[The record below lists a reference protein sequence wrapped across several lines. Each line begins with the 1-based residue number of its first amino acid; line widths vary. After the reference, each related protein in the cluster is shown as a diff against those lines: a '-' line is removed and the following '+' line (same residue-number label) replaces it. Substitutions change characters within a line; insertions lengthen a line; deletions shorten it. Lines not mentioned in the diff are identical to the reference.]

1 MLRQRNVPGGR
12 RVDGAY
18 DLGRGGRGRRV
29 DYLSAILIA
38 VAILLLFLAKYL
50 AERQKGKTE
59 ADKVAGPPVEDGE
72 ASAAGS
78 EIYDIAARL
87 ADFFQASAHPTDLLE
102 SNADFEA
109 GVRLLCA
116 PGNSVASLGTYVTGD
131 NAILSCMALEAMT
144 LREDAGDQQSLVLEC
159 IGTIAPWP
167 QFFGLRYLARRTPPA
182 RPLIGEVLVR
192 TAGYLG
198 YRLSRGFLTDF
209 CAERVAAG
217 EAPTFNGV
225 KAKLES
231 HDREELEQFLEGL
244 EGSLGAPLLDSYRTW
259 RTQQVDRSLLQS
271 AGQLWDETDSRSAKG
286 ILEHDQLLDA
296 VDQLQAALLAERPQ
310 SCLIVGEAGV
320 GKTTVLRKLASRLHE
335 QGWAIFTSGHND
347 LVAGQIYIGQFEERL
362 KEVIAQ
368 LRGDRR
374 VVWFIPEF
382 HTLAMSGR
390 HKYSPTGA
398 LDVILP
404 LIEQGE
410 LKIVGETHPA
420 ALERL
425 LQQQPKAV
433 TALAALRVQ
442 ALPPEDTLTLGR
454 LWLEREVEG
463 GDPDLVTQAW
473 DLTQQYLGD
482 RAAPGNLLGLL
493 DATRNRLRAGSG
505 EARPKLSLDD
515 VLATL
520 AGQTGLQIGLLDHR
534 RGLDLDG
541 LKAFLSEQVMG
552 QDEAVDCLV
561 ERVAMLKAGVTDPT
575 RPVGVFLFAGPTG
588 TGKTEIAKTLAEWLF
603 GDPRRMIRLDMSEF
617 QTPESL
623 DRLMGQ
629 SEREH
634 SLSLADQIRRQPF
647 SILLLDEFEKAH
659 PKVWDTFLQ
668 VFDDAR
674 ITDRDGKVA
683 DFRHAIIVLTSNLGA
698 RIPTGASLGFG
709 AGSPGFDIDE
719 VRRAVGK
726 EFRREF
732 INRLDRV
739 VIFRPLSRELM
750 REILQKELV
759 KAFQRRGLR
768 YRSWAVEWDETA
780 IEFLL
785 EKGFTPD
792 LGARPLKR
800 AIERYLLSPLAITIV
815 QHEAPAGDQFLF
827 VSAGEDRLEVTFVDP
842 DAPAPEAAGEAEAEA
857 APDGLEPRAILLDP
871 RGKSEE
877 LAALR
882 QAYETL
888 DATLVSAD
896 WQTLKD
902 AAKAEMAHPDFW
914 SSPDRFATLGL
925 AEYQDRVAAGC
936 RRAGSLLRRLEGMA
950 PRGQVPAN
958 MVSVLAQNLFLLE
971 TACHDILE
979 ARPAEAFLMVEASPD
994 GTQDWPSS
1002 RDFAEKLAAM
1012 YEAWA
1017 AARRMRFTCLE
1028 STDDEGKPAFRKI
1041 YAVMGF
1047 GAHSLLAGEH
1057 GLHLFEWPTD
1067 RPRNFERVGVHV
1079 RVVPQ
1084 PVGPPPEDRRAL
1096 LRQAQECLQA
1106 AEEGGRTVVRRYRE
1120 APTPLV
1126 RDALRD
1132 WRSGRL
1138 DRVLA
1143 GNFDLM

>member
-1 MLRQRNVPGGR
+1 M
-12 RVDGAY
+12 
-18 DLGRGGRGRRV
+18 
-29 DYLSAILIA
+29 DYLAAILIG
-38 VAILLLFLAKYL
+38 VAMLLLFLARHVAARQSGK
-50 AERQKGKTE
+50 AEATKAAEGSAKAE
-59 ADKVAGPPVEDGE
+59 DEDGE
-72 ASAAGS
+72 ASAPGS
-78 EIYDIAARL
+78 EIYDIASRL
-87 ADFFQASAHPTDLLE
+87 ADFYRASAHPTDLLE

-116 PGNSVASLGTYVTGD
+116 PEIPVTGLGTYVTGD
-131 NAILSCMALEAMT
+131 NAILSSMALEAMT
-144 LREDAGDQQSLVLEC
+144 RREDAGGQQALVLGC
-159 IGTIAPWP
+159 IGTIAAWP
-167 QFFGLRYLARRTPPA
+167 QYFALRYLARRTPST
-182 RPLIGEVLVR
+182 RPLVGEVLVR
-192 TAGYLG
+192 TAGYLD
-198 YRLSRGFLTDF
+198 YRLSRGFITDF
-209 CAERVAAG
+209 CAERIEAG
-217 EAPTFNGV
+217 EAPGFDGV
-225 KAKLES
+225 RAKLDGD
-231 HDREELEQFLEGL
+231 DRATLEQFLESLDAPFAASLL
-244 EGSLGAPLLDSYRTW
+244 ENYKTW
-259 RTQQVDRSLLQS
+259 RARQVDQGLLRS
-271 AGQLWDETDSRSAKG
+271 AGQIWDEADSRAAAG
-286 ILEHDQLLDA
+286 ILEHDQLRDA
-296 VDQLQAALLAERPQ
+296 VEQLEAALLAERPQ

-320 GKTTVLRKLASRLHE
+320 GKTTILRKLASRLHE
-335 QGWAIFTSGHND
+335 KGWVIFTSGHND

-382 HTLAMSGR
+382 HTLAVSGR

-398 LDVILP
+398 LDAILP
-404 LIEQGE
+404 LIDQGE
-410 LKIVGETHPA
+410 LKIVGETQPA

-442 ALPPEDTLTLGR
+442 PLPPADTLALGR
-454 LWLEREVEG
+454 LWMEREVEAE
-463 GDPDLVTQAW
+463 DPELVTQAW

-493 DATRNRLRAGSG
+493 DATLHRLRGGSG
-505 EARPKLSLDD
+505 EARPRLSLDD

-541 LKAFLSEQVMG
+541 LKDFLAGQVMG

-588 TGKTEIAKTLAEWLF
+588 TGKTELAKTLAEWLF
-603 GDPRRMIRLDMSEF
+603 GDPRRMIRMDMSEF
-617 QTPESL
+617 QTPDSL
-623 DRLMGQ
+623 DRLIGQ
-629 SEREH
+629 SEKEH

-683 DFRHAIIVLTSNLGA
+683 DFRHAIIILTSNLGA
-698 RIPTGASLGFG
+698 RIPTGVSLGFG
-709 AGSPGFDIDE
+709 AGNPGFDVGE
-719 VRRAVGK
+719 VRRAVGR

-739 VIFRPLSRELM
+739 VVFRPLSRELM

-759 KAFQRRGLR
+759 TAFQRRGLR

-800 AIERYLLSPLAITIV
+800 AIERYLLSPLAVTIV
-815 QHEAPAGDQFLF
+815 RHQAPEGDQFLF
-827 VSAGEDRLEVTFVDP
+827 VSSGEDRLEVTFVDP
-842 DAPAPEAAGEAEAEA
+842 DAPAPAPEDEGDVAAEA
-857 APDGLEPRAILLDP
+857 APARLSPRAILLDP
-871 RGKSEE
+871 RGKAEE

-882 QAYETL
+882 QAYELL
-888 DATLVSAD
+888 DAILTSAD
-896 WQTLKD
+896 WQARKD
-902 AAKAEMAHPDFW
+902 TAMAEMERPDFW
-914 SSPDRFATLGL
+914 SLPERFATLGL
-925 AEYQDRVAAGC
+925 AEYLDRVQAGC
-936 RRAGSLLRRLEGMA
+936 RRAGSLLRRLEGNA

-958 MVSVLAQNLFLLE
+958 MVGVLAQNLFLLDE
-971 TACHDILE
+971 ACRDILE
-979 ARPAEAFLMVEASPD
+979 ARPAEAFLMVEASAD
-994 GTQDWPSS
+994 GTQDWSS
-1002 RDFAEKLAAM
+1002 CRDFAGKLAAM

-1017 AARRMRFTCLE
+1017 TARRMRFTCLE
-1028 STDDEGKPAFRKI
+1028 CLEEESKPAFRKV

-1057 GLHLFEWPTD
+1057 GLHLFEWPAE

-1079 RVVPQ
+1079 RVAPQ
-1084 PVGPPPEDRRAL
+1084 ALGPPPEDRRAL
-1096 LRQAQECLQA
+1096 LRQAQECLQGA
-1106 AEEGGRTVVRRYRE
+1106 GEGDLTVVRRYRE
-1120 APTPLV
+1120 KPTPLV
-1126 RDALRD
+1126 RDARRD

-1143 GNFDLM
+1143 GNFDLMV

>member
-1 MLRQRNVPGGR
+1 M
-12 RVDGAY
+12 
-18 DLGRGGRGRRV
+18 
-29 DYLSAILIA
+29 DYLAAILVA
-38 VAILLLFLAKYL
+38 VAILLLFLAKFL
-50 AERQKGKTE
+50 AERQKGKSE
-59 ADKVAGPPVEDGE
+59 ADKTVAPATDIEDGE
-72 ASAAGS
+72 ASVAGS
-78 EIYDIAARL
+78 EIYDIASRL
-87 ADFFQASAHPTDLLE
+87 ADFYQASAHPTDLLE
-102 SNADFEA
+102 NNADFEE
-109 GVRLLCA
+109 GVQLLCA
-116 PGNSVASLGTYVTGD
+116 PEISVASLRTYVTGD
-131 NAILSCMALEAMT
+131 NAILSSIALEALT
-144 LREDAGDQQSLVLEC
+144 LREDAGDQQSMVLDC

-167 QFFGLRYLARRTPPA
+167 QFFALRYLARRTPPS
-182 RPLIGEVLVR
+182 RPLVGEVLVR

-209 CAERVAAG
+209 CAERAEAG
-217 EAPTFNGV
+217 EVLGFDGV
-225 KAKLES
+225 RVKLDS
-231 HDREELEQFLEGL
+231 HDRKELEQFLEGL
-244 EGSLGAPLLDSYRTW
+244 EGPLAAPLLASYKTW
-259 RTQQVDRSLLQS
+259 RTQHVDRSLLQS
-271 AGQLWDETDSRSAKG
+271 AGQLWDEADSRSAAG
-286 ILEHDQLLDA
+286 VLEHAQLLDA
-296 VDQLQAALLAERPQ
+296 VDQLQAALLAGRPQ
-310 SCLIVGEAGV
+310 SCLVVGEAGV
-320 GKTTVLRKLASRLHE
+320 GKTTILRKLASRLHE

-347 LVAGQIYIGQFEERL
+347 LIAGQIYIGQFEERL

-433 TALAALRVQ
+433 TALATLRVQ
-442 ALPPEDTLTLGR
+442 PLPPDDTLTLGR

-463 GDPDLVTQAW
+463 GDPDLATQVW

-493 DATRNRLRAGSG
+493 DATRNRLRAASG
-505 EARPKLSLDD
+505 EARPRLTLDD

-541 LKAFLSEQVMG
+541 LKAFLSNQVMG

-603 GDPRRMIRLDMSEF
+603 GEPRRMIRLDMSEF

-683 DFRHAIIVLTSNLGA
+683 DFRHAIIILTSNLGA

-709 AGSPGFDIDE
+709 AGNPGFDLEE

-739 VIFRPLSRELM
+739 VVFRPLSRELM

-815 QHEAPAGDQFLF
+815 QHQAPAGDQFLF

-842 DAPAPEAAGEAEAEA
+842 DAPASEEVGAAEFEA
-857 APDGLEPRAILLDP
+857 APDGLDPRSILLDP
-871 RGKSEE
+871 RGKAEE
-877 LAALR
+877 LTALR
-882 QAYETL
+882 QAFEAL
-888 DATLVSAD
+888 DAILNSAD

-902 AAKAEMAHPDFW
+902 AAKAEMERSDFW
-914 SSPDRFATLGL
+914 SSPERFATLSL

-936 RRAGSLLRRLEGMA
+936 RRAGSLLRRLEGKA

-958 MVSVLAQNLFLLE
+958 MVGVLAQNIFLLE
-971 TACHDILE
+971 TACRDILE
-979 ARPAEAFLMVEASPD
+979 ARPAEAFLLVEASPD
-994 GTQDWPSS
+994 GTQDWASS
-1002 RDFAEKLAAM
+1002 RDFADKLAAM

-1017 AARRMRFTCLE
+1017 AARRMRLTRLE
-1028 STDDEGKPAFRKI
+1028 CMDDKDKVAFRRV
-1041 YAVMGF
+1041 YSVMGF
-1047 GAHSLLAGEH
+1047 GAYSLLAGEH
-1057 GLHLFEWPTD
+1057 GLHLFEWPAE

-1084 PVGPPPEDRRAL
+1084 PVGPPPADRRAQ
-1096 LRQAQECLQA
+1096 LRQAQQCLQA
-1106 AEEGGRTVVRRYRE
+1106 ADEGGLTVVRRYRE
-1120 APTPLV
+1120 EPTPLV

-1138 DRVLA
+1138 DRILA